1 MKRLCLCLCVF
12 ILLVSCGDLASD
24 GTSSV
29 PQTTETTTEAVT
41 EHVHDY
47 TVKEVEPTISE
58 RGYIVSACECGDTA
72 KEYVTGYTDGTKSL
86 NILFVG
92 NSYTYY
98 NDMPTAL
105 FFRILK
111 MQGFDARVYSVTKG
125 AHTLLA
131 FADSNDT
138 YGKKLESELASKDF
152 DVIFLQEQSVRPAQL
167 PALFYDGVRQL
178 AKKLEGEN
186 AEIILYQTWGRKEP
200 NSTLTTNG
208 WTNRTMTQK
217 LAAAYEAIADEMG
230 YGVSAVGSAFYDV
243 YTNHP
248 EIELYADDK
257 SHTSVAGSYLA
268 ALCHYA
274 KLYGLSPVG
283 VKFAADLD
291 ANTAKILQEAAHNAI
306 FGDSIVEDEFRTSS
320 VGVTAD
326 GALAVGMLKEAPKSD
341 IISVKLKGDKG
352 KFSST
357 AVTSNKLTDAQKA
370 DLADIGY
377 GISIIGT
384 RDMVRPLYVAN
395 DGVWSNSNRLSYH
408 FDGKHYG
415 IAGNEDENER
425 YSALITLNF
434 GKTVTVDAI
443 GYCSGNTGGFSQAQ
457 DVFVSDDGV
466 TWAKIESACYDVAML
481 NATGNELYNIPTRPK
496 DSAGKT
502 SSALVL
508 FDMGGV
514 KARYIRI
521 GVVTG
526 VTANDWDMNTLELI
540 VYGNAGQ

>member
-12 ILLVSCGDLASD
+12 ILLVSCGDPAGD

-47 TVKEVEPTISE
+47 TVKEVEPTVSE
-58 RGYIVSACECGDTA
+58 RGYTVSACECGDTS
-72 KEYVTGYTDGTKSL
+72 KEYATGYTDGTETL

-98 NDMPTAL
+98 NDMPTAI
-105 FFRILK
+105 FYRILK
-111 MQGFDARVYSVTKG
+111 AQGFNARVYSVTKG
-125 AHTLLA
+125 GHTLQG

-138 YGKKLESELASKDF
+138 YGKQLDTRLASVDF
-152 DVIFLQEQSVRPAQL
+152 DVIFIQEQSVRPAQL
-167 PALFYDGVRQL
+167 PALFYESVRQL
-178 AKKLEGEN
+178 SKKLEGEN
-186 AEIILYQTWGRKEP
+186 ADVIMYQTWGRKEP
-200 NSTLTTNG
+200 NSTLTSNG
-208 WTNRTMTQK
+208 WTNRIMTQK

-248 EIELYADDK
+248 EIELYTSDM
-257 SHTSVAGSYLA
+257 SHPSDAGSYLA

-283 VKFAADLD
+283 VSFTSNLD
-291 ANTAKILQEAAHNAI
+291 ENTAKVLQEAAHNAV
-306 FGDSIVEDEFRTSS
+306 FGESIVEDEFRASS
-320 VGVTAD
+320 VGVSVDTS
-326 GALAVGMLKEAPKSD
+326 LASGMLTKAPDSD
-341 IISVKLKGDKG
+341 IISVRLKGDKG

-357 AVTSNKLTDAQKA
+357 AVTSNQLTDKQKA

-384 RDMVRPLYVAN
+384 KDMVRPLYVAN

-434 GKTVTVDAI
+434 GKTVTLDAI

-466 TWAKIESACYDVAML
+466 TWAKIESACYDVALM
-481 NATGNELYNIPTRPK
+481 NAAGKTLYNISDRPK

-514 KARYIRI
+514 KAKYIRI

-526 VTANDWDMNTLELI
+526 VTANDWDMNTLELV
-540 VYGNAGQ
+540 VYGSDK